1 MKGQGIVEAVYS
13 VGVLGLMLTGVVILI
28 LMTVTSKKSDFDR
41 KKATELGTLVMEEQ
55 VDNSK
60 NNINSFWE
68 LINIYG
74 KTKVE
79 FTGFSYSIG
88 FTNVTGNANYPNCGV
103 GVTNCTEVSV
113 KVDWL
118 GKNPQSM
125 YFNRFFSKYGN

>member
-1 MKGQGIVEAVYS
+1 VA
-13 VGVLGLMLTGVVILI
+13 
-28 LMTVTSKKSDFDR
+28 SKKSDFDR